1 MNINSSTHRAGTRVL
16 FLDDSGKPSMR
27 DTSKAVVVGGFSIP
41 SADVLVLSRR
51 IAGAK
56 SRFYPDRGDPGKW
69 EVKASRTITPNPW
82 RRSKNRAFLA
92 EARRI
97 LGNFDCTVY
106 TASIDK
112 RSLYHPMTLD
122 TTAPL
127 QLQALVEH
135 FSVECSERNE
145 TGIIVSD
152 WSNHSLDT
160 HTSQCVA
167 SFVITRALPVHP
179 CVYYASSQ
187 SSHAIQVA
195 DLVAGVRRRAI
206 EGDANLRALDNS
218 LATIRALPQDKGVAT
233 HARRPYTNKISL
245 I

>member
-1 MNINSSTHRAGTRVL
+1 MSINSFIHRAGTRVL

-92 EARRI
+92 EAKRI
-97 LGNFDCTVY
+97 LGQFDCTIY

-112 RSLYHPMTLD
+112 RQLKHPMTLD

-127 QLQALVEH
+127 QLQVLVEH
-135 FSVECSERNE
+135 FSVECTEHNE
-145 TGIIVSD
+145 TGLIVSD
-152 WSNHSLDT
+152 WSHHSLDA

-167 SFVITRALPVHP
+167 SFVVSRGLPIHP

-187 SSHAIQVA
+187 GSHAIQLA
-195 DLVAGVRRRAI
+195 DLIAGVRRRAI
-206 EGDANLRALDNS
+206 EGDTNLMPLDNS
-218 LATIRALPQDKGVAT
+218 LATIRALPQDIRVAT
-233 HARRPYTNKISL
+233 HARRPYTNQISL